1 MVFGGL
7 DTGAVEGFVGLQA
20 EIDLN
25 EDKNANGWMEVV
37 FMQRAGTEMNSDA
50 GVGSDAV
57 MRGSACLIARPL
69 RVRFQR
75 DRSSKH
81 SSNSGPV
88 SKTCLYA
95 SRTLPC
101 FSFATHALDNHTM
114 NTNIGMFI
122 C

>member
-1 MVFGGL
+1 MIGGL
-7 DTGAVEGFVGLQA
+7 NIGTVEGIA
-20 EIDLN
+20 ELKAEMYLD
-25 EDKNANGWMEVV
+25 EEKNCNGRMEVV
-37 FMQRAGTEMNSDA
+37 FMQRAGTEKDSDA